1 MMIHRT
7 LLLTIAVALLIG
19 CSSATPSPTPTI
31 APAVPSPSP
40 DAAPPVLT
48 PVAPAPSQSP
58 AAPETL
64 GPVETILAYYNA
76 ISQHEYDQAYA
87 LWADQGAASG
97 QTLEQFQQG
106 YADTAG
112 INIQLDQPNAE
123 GDGVNVPIRLIAV
136 QNLANNEQRAQ
147 YFTGS
152 YHLTP
157 SSTSTTGWEI
167 ASASIAEGGSSAPIE
182 NEVNAV
188 RFVLNTYYTAI
199 NNRNYPLAY
208 TLWDTLGTA
217 SGQSYAEFAQGY
229 AATTQVSIELGE
241 PTVEGAAGS
250 LYADVPIVIW
260 ANSSDQGW
268 QVFCGSYA
276 LRRANVPPFD
286 QFGWHLDSATINQI
300 ANTEPSREQISSWL
314 DNGCSAS

>member
-1 MMIHRT
+1 
-7 LLLTIAVALLIG
+7 
-19 CSSATPSPTPTI
+19 
-31 APAVPSPSP
+31 
-40 DAAPPVLT
+40 
-48 PVAPAPSQSP
+48 
-58 AAPETL
+58 
-64 GPVETILAYYNA
+64 
-76 ISQHEYDQAYA
+76 
-87 LWADQGAASG
+87 
-97 QTLEQFQQG
+97 
-106 YADTAG
+106 
-112 INIQLDQPNAE
+112 
-123 GDGVNVPIRLIAV
+123 
-136 QNLANNEQRAQ
+136 
-147 YFTGS
+147 
-152 YHLTP
+152 
-157 SSTSTTGWEI
+157 
-167 ASASIAEGGSSAPIE
+167 
-182 NEVNAV
+182 V